1 MDINELSDFYEKI
14 KSAMLHSKEYQENIN
29 QLKSDVRNEIR
40 PVVVQ
45 EKLDKIKELED
56 IANDLDEM
64 TKNDVNVFN
73 NEISQTLSNNS
84 QKLAD
89 YHNKLREET
98 ENYEKN
104 RKIIIEKQTR
114 LLLNKQK
121 SSDETILS
129 ASKNALDNLSAQ
141 HEQQMQSIKDAIQEI
156 SDENKSINDFAK
168 KMSLP
173 FPLLK
178 QNIIDEQQQGDNEQ
192 QQGDNAQQQGDNAQ
206 QQGDNAQQQGDSVKH
221 QGANAQQ
228 QGDSVKHQ
236 GANAQQQGDSVK
248 HQGANAQQ
256 QGDSVK
262 HQGANAQQQGANAQQ
277 QGDNANVNKNGI
289 KIKNGALYMS
299 IGKLNKK
306 IDLDKIDQVLDDE
319 TRSVSKIARDQYLTC
334 LKGSDRE
341 KYSEIKYLIAEM
353 KRHKDKMINNRDFS
367 KENLDPNICKA
378 FELYF
383 LDSIRNGIQ
392 NDLPLLENIKNIR
405 NIDKYFDKYMNS
417 VKTNKKDDE
426 FPIQYDVRS
435 GGKLDRE
442 DFLNLKEC
450 AKNARGFADVKA
462 SRLTRFSWNLRGIVN
477 SLFKKMKLP
486 KYTPLLSTVPRN
498 SVDPEKFKKQLKV
511 QQSVNT
517 RNDNKAKENDEHN
530 RVSVNDNK
538 TKDNNEHNR
547 VSVNDNKT
555 KDNDEKDREDR

>member
-1 MDINELSDFYEKI
+1 MDINELNDFYEKI

-129 ASKNALDNLSAQ
+129 ASKNALDNLTAQ

-192 QQGDNAQQQGDNAQ
+192 QQGDNAQQQGANAQ
-206 QQGDNAQQQGDSVKH
+206 QQGANAQQQGASVKH

-236 GANAQQQGDSVK
+236 GANAQQQGD
-248 HQGANAQQ
+248 
-256 QGDSVK
+256 
-262 HQGANAQQQGANAQQ
+262 NAQQ

-319 TRSVSKIARDQYLTC
+319 TRSVSKIARDQYLNC

-462 SRLTRFSWNLRGIVN
+462 SSLTRFSWNLRGIVN

-486 KYTPLLSTVPRN
+486 KYTPLLSTVPRD
-498 SVDPEKFKKQLKV
+498 SVDPEKFKQQLKV

-517 RNDNKAKENDEHN
+517 RNDNKTKENDEHN

>member
-45 EKLDKIKELED
+45 EKLGKIKELED

-192 QQGDNAQQQGDNAQ
+192 QQGDNAQQQGD
-206 QQGDNAQQQGDSVKH
+206 
-221 QGANAQQ
+221 
-228 QGDSVKHQ
+228 
-236 GANAQQQGDSVK
+236 
-248 HQGANAQQ
+248 
-256 QGDSVK
+256 
-262 HQGANAQQQGANAQQ
+262 NAQQQGANAQQ

-462 SRLTRFSWNLRGIVN
+462 SSLTRFSWNLRGIVN

-486 KYTPLLSTVPRN
+486 KYTPLLSTVPRD
-498 SVDPEKFKKQLKV
+498 SVDPEKFKQQLKV

-517 RNDNKAKENDEHN
+517 RNDNKTKEND
-530 RVSVNDNK
+530 
-538 TKDNNEHNR
+538 EHNR

>member
-45 EKLDKIKELED
+45 EKLGKIKELED

-178 QNIIDEQQQGDNEQ
+178 QNIIDEQQQGDN
-192 QQGDNAQQQGDNAQ
+192 AQQ
-206 QQGDNAQQQGDSVKH
+206 
-221 QGANAQQ
+221 
-228 QGDSVKHQ
+228 Q

>member
-45 EKLDKIKELED
+45 EKLGKIKELED

-192 QQGDNAQQQGDNAQ
+192 QQGDNAQQQGD
-206 QQGDNAQQQGDSVKH
+206 
-221 QGANAQQ
+221 
-228 QGDSVKHQ
+228 
-236 GANAQQQGDSVK
+236 
-248 HQGANAQQ
+248 
-256 QGDSVK
+256 
-262 HQGANAQQQGANAQQ
+262 NAQQQGANAQQ

-462 SRLTRFSWNLRGIVN
+462 SSLTRFSWNLRGIVN

-486 KYTPLLSTVPRN
+486 KYTPLLSTVPRD
-498 SVDPEKFKKQLKV
+498 SVDPEKFKQQLKV

-517 RNDNKAKENDEHN
+517 R
-530 RVSVNDNK
+530 NDNK

>member
-129 ASKNALDNLSAQ
+129 ASKNALDNLTAQ

-192 QQGDNAQQQGDNAQ
+192 QQGDNAQQQGANAQ
-206 QQGDNAQQQGDSVKH
+206 Q

-248 HQGANAQQ
+248 H
-256 QGDSVK
+256 
-262 HQGANAQQQGANAQQ
+262 

-319 TRSVSKIARDQYLTC
+319 TRSVSKIARDQYLNC

-462 SRLTRFSWNLRGIVN
+462 SSLTRFSWNLRGIVN

-486 KYTPLLSTVPRN
+486 KYTPLLSTVPRD
-498 SVDPEKFKKQLKV
+498 SVDPEKFKQQLKV

-517 RNDNKAKENDEHN
+517 R
-530 RVSVNDNK
+530 NDNK

>member
-45 EKLDKIKELED
+45 EKLGKIKELED

-206 QQGDNAQQQGDSVKH
+206 QQG
-221 QGANAQQ
+221 
-228 QGDSVKHQ
+228 
-236 GANAQQQGDSVK
+236 
-248 HQGANAQQ
+248 ANAQQ

-319 TRSVSKIARDQYLTC
+319 TRSVSKIARDQYLNC

-462 SRLTRFSWNLRGIVN
+462 SSLTRFSWNLRGIVN

-486 KYTPLLSTVPRN
+486 KYTPLLSTVPRD
-498 SVDPEKFKKQLKV
+498 SVDPEKFKQQLKV

-517 RNDNKAKENDEHN
+517 R
-530 RVSVNDNK
+530 NDNK

>member
-1 MDINELSDFYEKI
+1 MDINELNDFYEKI

-45 EKLDKIKELED
+45 EKLGKIKELED

-129 ASKNALDNLSAQ
+129 ASKNALDNLTAQ

-178 QNIIDEQQQGDNEQ
+178 QNIIDEQQQGDN
-192 QQGDNAQQQGDNAQ
+192 AQQQGANAQ
-206 QQGDNAQQQGDSVKH
+206 Q

-236 GANAQQQGDSVK
+236 GANAQQQGD
-248 HQGANAQQ
+248 
-256 QGDSVK
+256 
-262 HQGANAQQQGANAQQ
+262 NAQQ

-319 TRSVSKIARDQYLTC
+319 TRSVSKIARDQYLNC

-462 SRLTRFSWNLRGIVN
+462 SSLTRFSWNLRGIVN

-486 KYTPLLSTVPRN
+486 KYTPLLSTVPRD
-498 SVDPEKFKKQLKV
+498 SVDPEKFKQQLKV

-517 RNDNKAKENDEHN
+517 RNDNKTKEND
-530 RVSVNDNK
+530 
-538 TKDNNEHNR
+538 EHNR

>member
-45 EKLDKIKELED
+45 EKLGKIKELED

-192 QQGDNAQQQGDNAQ
+192 QQGDNAQQQGANAQ

-319 TRSVSKIARDQYLTC
+319 TRSVSKIARDQYLNC

-486 KYTPLLSTVPRN
+486 KYTPLLSTVPRD
-498 SVDPEKFKKQLKV
+498 SVDPEKFKQQLKV

-538 TKDNNEHNR
+538 TKDN
-547 VSVNDNKT
+547 
-555 KDNDEKDREDR
+555 DEKDREDR

>member
-45 EKLDKIKELED
+45 EKLGKIKELED

-192 QQGDNAQQQGDNAQ
+192 QQGDNAQQQG
-206 QQGDNAQQQGDSVKH
+206 
-221 QGANAQQ
+221 ANAQQ
-228 QGDSVKHQ
+228 QGD
-236 GANAQQQGDSVK
+236 
-248 HQGANAQQ
+248 
-256 QGDSVK
+256 
-262 HQGANAQQQGANAQQ
+262 NAQQ

-319 TRSVSKIARDQYLTC
+319 TRSVSKIARDQYLNC

-462 SRLTRFSWNLRGIVN
+462 SSLTRFSWNLRGIVN

-486 KYTPLLSTVPRN
+486 KYTPLLSTVPRD
-498 SVDPEKFKKQLKV
+498 SVDPEKFKQQLKV

-517 RNDNKAKENDEHN
+517 RNDNKTKENDEHN

>member
-45 EKLDKIKELED
+45 EKLGKIKELED

-129 ASKNALDNLSAQ
+129 ASKNALDNLTAQ

-192 QQGDNAQQQGDNAQ
+192 QQGDNAQQQGANAQ
-206 QQGDNAQQQGDSVKH
+206 QQGANAQQQGDSVKH

-262 HQGANAQQQGANAQQ
+262 HQG
-277 QGDNANVNKNGI
+277 DNANVNKNGI

-319 TRSVSKIARDQYLTC
+319 TRSVSKIARDQYLNC

-462 SRLTRFSWNLRGIVN
+462 SSLTRFSWNLRGIVN

-486 KYTPLLSTVPRN
+486 KYTPLLSTVPRD
-498 SVDPEKFKKQLKV
+498 SVDPEKFKQQLKV

-517 RNDNKAKENDEHN
+517 RNDNKTKENDEHN

>member
-45 EKLDKIKELED
+45 EKLGKIKELED

-156 SDENKSINDFAK
+156 SDENKSIK

-228 QGDSVKHQ
+228 QGDSVKH
-236 GANAQQQGDSVK
+236 
-248 HQGANAQQ
+248 
-256 QGDSVK
+256 
-262 HQGANAQQQGANAQQ
+262 
-277 QGDNANVNKNGI
+277 
-289 KIKNGALYMS
+289 
-299 IGKLNKK
+299 
-306 IDLDKIDQVLDDE
+306 
-319 TRSVSKIARDQYLTC
+319 
-334 LKGSDRE
+334 
-341 KYSEIKYLIAEM
+341 
-353 KRHKDKMINNRDFS
+353 
-367 KENLDPNICKA
+367 P
-378 FELYF
+378 
-383 LDSIRNGIQ
+383 
-392 NDLPLLENIKNIR
+392 
-405 NIDKYFDKYMNS
+405 
-417 VKTNKKDDE
+417 
-426 FPIQYDVRS
+426 
-435 GGKLDRE
+435 
-442 DFLNLKEC
+442 
-450 AKNARGFADVKA
+450 
-462 SRLTRFSWNLRGIVN
+462 SRC
-477 SLFKKMKLP
+477 
-486 KYTPLLSTVPRN
+486 
-498 SVDPEKFKKQLKV
+498 
-511 QQSVNT
+511 
-517 RNDNKAKENDEHN
+517 
-530 RVSVNDNK
+530 
-538 TKDNNEHNR
+538 
-547 VSVNDNKT
+547 
-555 KDNDEKDREDR
+555 

>member
-45 EKLDKIKELED
+45 EKLGKIKELED

-192 QQGDNAQQQGDNAQ
+192 QQGDNAQQQGANAQ

-319 TRSVSKIARDQYLTC
+319 TRSVSKIARDQYLNC

-486 KYTPLLSTVPRN
+486 KYTPLLSTVPRD
-498 SVDPEKFKKQLKV
+498 SVDPEKFKQQLKV

-517 RNDNKAKENDEHN
+517 RNDNKTKENDEHN

>member
-45 EKLDKIKELED
+45 EKLGKIKELED

-192 QQGDNAQQQGDNAQ
+192 QQGDNAQQQGD
-206 QQGDNAQQQGDSVKH
+206 
-221 QGANAQQ
+221 
-228 QGDSVKHQ
+228 
-236 GANAQQQGDSVK
+236 
-248 HQGANAQQ
+248 
-256 QGDSVK
+256 
-262 HQGANAQQQGANAQQ
+262 NAQQQGANAQQ

-486 KYTPLLSTVPRN
+486 KYTPLLSTVPRD
-498 SVDPEKFKKQLKV
+498 SVDPEKFKQQLKV

-538 TKDNNEHNR
+538 TKDN
-547 VSVNDNKT
+547 
-555 KDNDEKDREDR
+555 DEKDREDR

>member
-45 EKLDKIKELED
+45 EKLGKIKELED

-192 QQGDNAQQQGDNAQ
+192 QQGDNAQQQGANAQ
-206 QQGDNAQQQGDSVKH
+206 QQGANAQQQGDSVKH

-319 TRSVSKIARDQYLTC
+319 TRSVSKIARDQYLNC

-462 SRLTRFSWNLRGIVN
+462 SSLTRFSWNLRGIVN

-486 KYTPLLSTVPRN
+486 KYTPLLSTVPRD
-498 SVDPEKFKKQLKV
+498 SVDPEKFKQQLKV

-517 RNDNKAKENDEHN
+517 RNDNKTKENDEHN

>member
-129 ASKNALDNLSAQ
+129 ASKNALDNLTAQ

-206 QQGDNAQQQGDSVKH
+206 Q
-221 QGANAQQ
+221 
-228 QGDSVKHQ
+228 
-236 GANAQQQGDSVK
+236 
-248 HQGANAQQ
+248 QGANAQQ

-462 SRLTRFSWNLRGIVN
+462 SSLTRFSWNLRGIVN

-486 KYTPLLSTVPRN
+486 KYTPLLSTVPRD
-498 SVDPEKFKKQLKV
+498 SVDPEKFKQQLKV

-517 RNDNKAKENDEHN
+517 RNDNKTKEND
-530 RVSVNDNK
+530 
-538 TKDNNEHNR
+538 EHNR

>member
-1 MDINELSDFYEKI
+1 MDINELNDFYEKI

-129 ASKNALDNLSAQ
+129 ASKNALDNLTAQ

-206 QQGDNAQQQGDSVKH
+206 QQGDSVKH

-228 QGDSVKHQ
+228 QGD
-236 GANAQQQGDSVK
+236 
-248 HQGANAQQ
+248 
-256 QGDSVK
+256 
-262 HQGANAQQQGANAQQ
+262 NAQQ

-319 TRSVSKIARDQYLTC
+319 TRSVSKIARDQYLNC

-462 SRLTRFSWNLRGIVN
+462 SSLTRFSWNLRGIVN

-486 KYTPLLSTVPRN
+486 KYTPLLSTVPRD
-498 SVDPEKFKKQLKV
+498 SVDPEKFKQQLKV

-517 RNDNKAKENDEHN
+517 RNDNKTKEND
-530 RVSVNDNK
+530 
-538 TKDNNEHNR
+538 EHNR

>member
-45 EKLDKIKELED
+45 EKLGKIKELED

-192 QQGDNAQQQGDNAQ
+192 QQGDNAQQQ
-206 QQGDNAQQQGDSVKH
+206 S
-221 QGANAQQ
+221 
-228 QGDSVKHQ
+228 
-236 GANAQQQGDSVK
+236 
-248 HQGANAQQ
+248 
-256 QGDSVK
+256 
-262 HQGANAQQQGANAQQ
+262 ANAQQQGANAQQ

-319 TRSVSKIARDQYLTC
+319 TRSVSKIARDQYLNC

-462 SRLTRFSWNLRGIVN
+462 SSLTRFSWNLRGIVN

-486 KYTPLLSTVPRN
+486 KYTPLLSTVPRD
-498 SVDPEKFKKQLKV
+498 SVDPEKFKQQLKV

>member
-1 MDINELSDFYEKI
+1 MDINELNDFYEKI

-45 EKLDKIKELED
+45 EKLGKIKELED

-129 ASKNALDNLSAQ
+129 ASKNALDNLTAQ

-178 QNIIDEQQQGDNEQ
+178 QNIIDEQQQGDN
-192 QQGDNAQQQGDNAQ
+192 AQQQGDNAQ
-206 QQGDNAQQQGDSVKH
+206 QQGD
-221 QGANAQQ
+221 
-228 QGDSVKHQ
+228 
-236 GANAQQQGDSVK
+236 
-248 HQGANAQQ
+248 
-256 QGDSVK
+256 
-262 HQGANAQQQGANAQQ
+262 NAQQ

-319 TRSVSKIARDQYLTC
+319 TRSVSKIARDQYLNC

-462 SRLTRFSWNLRGIVN
+462 SSLTRFSWNLRGIVN

-486 KYTPLLSTVPRN
+486 KYTPLLSTVPRD
-498 SVDPEKFKKQLKV
+498 SVDPEKFKQQLKV

-517 RNDNKAKENDEHN
+517 RNDNKTKENDEHN